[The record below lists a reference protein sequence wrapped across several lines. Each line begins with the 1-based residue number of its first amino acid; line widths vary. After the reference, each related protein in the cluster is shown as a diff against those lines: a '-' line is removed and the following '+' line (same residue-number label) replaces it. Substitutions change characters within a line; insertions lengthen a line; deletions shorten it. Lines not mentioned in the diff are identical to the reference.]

1 MQSENLSLTREK
13 DVAASQSFE
22 ELSGKDKKD
31 NQNNDLESKIKVKT
45 ARKTTK
51 VKVAKRLCIFE

>member
-31 NQNNDLESKIKVKT
+31 NQTNDLESKIKVKT

>member
-13 DVAASQSFE
+13 DVASSQSFE

-45 ARKTTK
+45 SRKTTK

>member
-31 NQNNDLESKIKVKT
+31 NQTNDFESKIKVKT

>member
-13 DVAASQSFE
+13 DVAAGQSFE

-31 NQNNDLESKIKVKT
+31 NQNNDLESKIKVKI